1 MGGDKQCSKCGHAD
15 KDVYGPAIGFHR
27 EHRFYQWWFATR
39 PGNSVSARQVFVNFL
54 VPRTYKVQA
63 FIRIDDLGNGEGV
76 RIDPWD
82 EASQPLQPREKYGL
96 VVPKGCKGVQVNLED
111 EKLAY
116 SYHEEFSA
124 GDRVFV
130 QLPKWPKAKRGI
142 VKERTTE
149 SSASSPEYTVV
160 REYGPRSGE
169 LFKSK
174 NSRPYRF
181 SSKMLSPRHQTDVL
195 KGQEKP
201 KIVPL
206 GKKCVFAKC
215 DGGTW
220 EDGTPPPVTTTY
232 KGRHCAG
239 TGELRHIV
247 LSVTL
252 GIGAKVTIL

>member
-27 EHRFYQWWFATR
+27 EHRFYQWWVATR
-39 PGNSVSARQVFVNFL
+39 PENSVSARQVFVNFL

-111 EKLAY
+111 EKLTY

-130 QLPKWPKAKRGI
+130 QLPTWPKAKRGI

-174 NSRPYRF
+174 NGRPYRF

-201 KIVPL
+201 KIDPDRRDDEQCP
-206 GKKCVFAKC
+206 KCGHADERV
-215 DGGTW
+215 W
-220 EDGTPPPVTTTY
+220 VNE
-232 KGRHCAG
+232 R
-239 TGELRHIV
+239 EW
-247 LSVTL
+247 
-252 GIGAKVTIL
+252 